1 MSKSKNSLPDDTGG
15 VTRRSFIKGVG
26 AGVVSTSV
34 LPGVVSAYGESRE
47 GMLAEEGVT
56 EATITLRVNGRTRSV
71 SVESRATLADTLRN
85 KLKLT
90 GAKVVCDRGECGG
103 CTVLLDGEPMYACMM
118 LAFDAVGKEIVTI
131 EGLAKDGKLSSVQQA
146 FIDHDAYQC
155 GYCTPGQ
162 ILAAEGLLKKNGN
175 PGLDEIKRG
184 MSGNICRCAA
194 YQHIFT
200 AVAAAAKER
209 RG

>member
-1 MSKSKNSLPDDTGG
+1 MSKSKNNLPDETRG

-26 AGVVSTSV
+26 VGVVSTSV
-34 LPGVVSAYGESRE
+34 LPVVMSACGESRD

-56 EATITLRVNGRTRSV
+56 EATITLRVNGQTRSV
-71 SVESRATLADTLRN
+71 TVESRATLADTLRN

-118 LAFDAVGKEIVTI
+118 LAFNAVGKEIVTI

-162 ILAAEGLLKKNGN
+162 IIAAEGLLKKNDN
-175 PGLDEIKRG
+175 PDLEEIKRG